1 MNNSNQRIDNE
12 TEEWLKENSV
22 DYDIRFDGYFDFIK
36 FSNLNGSYYKWE
48 LTLKRGVVKHK
59 FNYYTHALGINKYG
73 DVERPNIANLLC
85 TVVNR
90 CYDVS
95 SFSSYKEWS
104 SNYGIEHS
112 QEVEESFYTLVKDFK
127 ALNDIFGSEKLDELF
142 DIVMYYS

>member
-48 LTLKRGVVKHK
+48 ITLRCVTVEHK
-59 FNYYTHALGINKYG
+59 FHYFTHTLGISKYG
-73 DVERPNIANLLC
+73 DIERPSIANILG

-90 CYDVS
+90 CYDVV
-95 SFSSYKEWS
+95 SFSSYDDWCC
-104 SNYGIEHS
+104 NYGIERNIES
-112 QEVEESFYTLVKDFK
+112 KESFNTLVKDFK
-127 ALNDIFGSEKLDELF
+127 ALTDVFGAKRLEELF
-142 DIVMYYS
+142 DIVCNCV